1 MRQSELFSKT
11 FKENPKDE
19 KSVNAQLL
27 IRAGY
32 IDKLSS
38 GIYSILPLGLRV
50 IKKIEKLSEKKWI
63 KLGDRKC

>member
-38 GIYSILPLGLRV
+38 GILFNSSFRAESD
-50 IKKIEKLSEKKWI
+50 KK
-63 KLGDRKC
+63 DRKNCQRRNG